1 MKEIKAKDIKQ
12 NMFSMLHDNWGIVC
26 AGDENSSS
34 GMTVSWGATGIMWE
48 KPTVTVYIRP
58 QRHTKVL
65 IDANDRFSLSFL
77 PEDMRHISQYF
88 GKVSASDGTDKFKGA
103 GAKRAF
109 EDGVPY
115 VDGADM
121 VFICRKLISGE
132 FDPGRIYD
140 MTNDST
146 YYADRDYH
154 TYYIAEIEK
163 VMVK

>member
-34 GMTVSWGATGIMWE
+34 GMTVSWGASGIMWE

-103 GAKRAF
+103 GAKEHSKMA
-109 EDGVPY
+109 
-115 VDGADM
+115 
-121 VFICRKLISGE
+121 CRMWTVLIWYSSAGNSFPE
-132 FDPGRIYD
+132 NLIPEEY
-140 MTNDST
+140 MT
-146 YYADRDYH
+146 
-154 TYYIAEIEK
+154 
-163 VMVK
+163 